1 MNCKVIKKSGNPPF
15 LHQPPLYSFVPLSSK
30 KFRTPPPPQ
39 VTPLI
44 RGGGGSNNGSAIA
57 MTVNITFY
65 DILKSFI
72 KVQLLQKISK
82 HHFLFIV
89 PSFSGCQWKY
99 LWHFVLLKEV
109 IHVEMSPPPPQEKQ
123 IKASLLKA
131 CGFSVVMF
139 GNTLIANQCFVEC
152 IIFYLPI
159 MTSQ

>member
-1 MNCKVIKKSGNPPF
+1 MATPHSYINLPFTALSPF
-15 LHQPPLYSFVPLSSK
+15 LAKNFVP
-30 KFRTPPPPQ
+30 PPPPQ

-109 IHVEMSPPPPQEKQ
+109 IHVEMSPPPPPPEKQ

>member
-44 RGGGGSNNGSAIA
+44 RGGGGAGSNNGSAIA

-109 IHVEMSPPPPQEKQ
+109 IHVEMSPPSPRKTDKGLPAKGLW
-123 IKASLLKA
+123 IF
-131 CGFSVVMF
+131 CGHVW
-139 GNTLIANQCFVEC
+139 
-152 IIFYLPI
+152 
-159 MTSQ
+159 

>member
-44 RGGGGSNNGSAIA
+44 RGGGFQQWQCHSHDSQYHFLWYPQKFYQSS
-57 MTVNITFY
+57 TFAK
-65 DILKSFI
+65 DFETSLSFYCSF
-72 KVQLLQKISK
+72 LLWLSMKISLTFCFTK
-82 HHFLFIV
+82 RSNTCRNV
-89 PSFSGCQWKY
+89 
-99 LWHFVLLKEV
+99 
-109 IHVEMSPPPPQEKQ
+109 PPPPQQKQ